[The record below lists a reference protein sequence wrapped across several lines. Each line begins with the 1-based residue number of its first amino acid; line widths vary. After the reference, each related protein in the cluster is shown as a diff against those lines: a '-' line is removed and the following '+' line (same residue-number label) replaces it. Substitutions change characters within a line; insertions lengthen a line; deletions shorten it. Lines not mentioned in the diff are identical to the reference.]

1 MHSQLNESSTPQSGG
16 ESPADLGHRRGVTK
30 PVPARVRARRLALGL
45 SQDEL
50 AAAANVSQSRLSR
63 FERGEADLD
72 DTAAR
77 RVAITLKTTLEA
89 LAAPEGEVA
98 LERDE
103 PPLPRAVAAIDPDE
117 VSALELALGRAFDPD
132 RHQPRDLEAVLRIV
146 RGMHFRLREEYDL
159 VAAARQ
165 WLDAGSALR
174 KEDVEVTS
182 TSLLWRMTMGKNA
195 GPSRG

>member
-1 MHSQLNESSTPQSGG
+1 M
-16 ESPADLGHRRGVTK
+16 
-30 PVPARVRARRLALGL
+30 
-45 SQDEL
+45 
-50 AAAANVSQSRLSR
+50 SQSKLSR

-77 RVAITLKTTLEA
+77 RIAITLKTTLEA
-89 LAAPEGEVA
+89 LAVPEGEVA

-103 PPLPRAVAAIDPDE
+103 PQLPKAVASIDPDE

-165 WLDAGSALR
+165 WLDAGAALR
-174 KEDVEVTS
+174 KEGVEVTS
-182 TSLLWRMTMGKNA
+182 TSILWRLTMGKTVA
-195 GPSRG
+195 LSRG